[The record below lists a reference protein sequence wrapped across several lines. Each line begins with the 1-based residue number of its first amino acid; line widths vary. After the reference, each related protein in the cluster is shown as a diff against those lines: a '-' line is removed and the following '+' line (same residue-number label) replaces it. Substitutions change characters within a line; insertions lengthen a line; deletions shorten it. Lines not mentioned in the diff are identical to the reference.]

1 MTPRRVVLPGILS
14 LLALA
19 NGACGWGTVRTVD
32 YSVRPIALVPFGST
46 VTDRSKPFA
55 ETFCAALP
63 HTDDGRWG
71 ACAPYLE
78 TQVPPPAPVSSE
90 IQTPLKVMLVGG
102 AFSEC
107 FENKNLFVYDHSLE
121 HLRKHGVV
129 FGERLH
135 VGGTNTPEENAKTI
149 AKYLDTYPGDY
160 IAIGH
165 SKGAVDLMAAIQG
178 HDNARRQIKALVSV
192 AGAIGGSRLADL
204 GVKLGIQGFQT
215 AVRDSGLGRCEIVD
229 HGGIDSLSRKVRYE
243 ALRQWHP
250 PPSLRTYSLVAVS
263 SKQKTS
269 KPLQTMWQRNA
280 YYSIDQDSHIIAEEA
295 IIPGSELLGIVN
307 ADHWAVA
314 LPMSEHPLTRDKVD
328 RNPFPR
334 TALLEAIVRYV
345 SAAAQA
351 R

>member
-1 MTPRRVVLPGILS
+1 MQR
-14 LLALA
+14 
-19 NGACGWGTVRTVD
+19 VD
-32 YSVRPIALVPFGST
+32 YSVRPIAVVPFGAT
-46 VTDRSKPFA
+46 VTDRSRPFA
-55 ETFCAALP
+55 ETFCATLP
-63 HTDDGRWG
+63 HTGGNWG
-71 ACAPYLE
+71 ACGTYLE
-78 TQVPPPAPVSSE
+78 TQVPLPPPVSSA
-90 IQTPLKVMLVGG
+90 IKTPLKVMIVGG

-107 FENKNLFVYDHSLE
+107 FENRGLFVYDKSLE
-121 HLRKHGVV
+121 HIEKEHGVV
-129 FGERLH
+129 FGPRLR
-135 VGGTNTPEENAKTI
+135 VGGTNTPEENAKAI
-149 AKYLDTYPGDY
+149 AKYLDAYPGDY

-204 GVKLGIQGFQT
+204 GVKLGIQGFQN
-215 AVRDSGLGRCEIVD
+215 AVAKSGLGRCEIVD
-229 HGGIDSLSRKVRYE
+229 HGGIESLSRKVRYE

-250 PPSLRTYSLVAVS
+250 PQSLRTFSLVAVS

-269 KPLQTMWQRNA
+269 KPLLTMWERNA

-295 IIPGSELLGIVN
+295 IVPGSEVLGIAN

-314 LPMSEHPLTRDKVD
+314 LPMSEHPLTKDKVD
-328 RNPFPR
+328 QNPFPR

-345 SAAAQA
+345 SAALEPA